1 MTARLSRATPIA
13 ALRLGSTIALLSAL
27 GLAAIGWV
35 GSAAAQTSIEARLAQ
50 LEQQVHQL
58 SLQLLPGGGAAVP
71 GGAGFP
77 QNYGAQ
83 VEVRLSDLEVR
94 LQRLTGAVE
103 QIQFN
108 QRTLNDRL
116 ERALSDVDFRLRR
129 LEGDNAPP
137 VARGPGAP
145 AQGFDT
151 SLAGPGADTAEIG
164 GRQPIDR
171 PPIGQTYDQWQ
182 IVGAERAPGSR
193 AAGTTGLAPATGTL
207 GTLRIQPGAPQPPA
221 GARTAAAPADPVMT
235 QYDQAYA
242 RLQAQDYS
250 GAEGLFRAF
259 VEQHPDHALASNAQ
273 YWLGETFYARGR
285 FDDAAAAFARGY
297 QTYPNGAKAV
307 DSLLQ
312 LGMSL
317 AVLDQRDN
325 ACLALAQLR
334 EQFPDAPT
342 AIRRRAERER
352 DRLQCPS

>member
-1 MTARLSRATPIA
+1 MHARPFRAPSTAGQGFGPAM
-13 ALRLGSTIALLSAL
+13 ALLAAV
-27 GLAAIGWV
+27 GLAAIGWA
-35 GSAAAQTSIEARLAQ
+35 GPATAQSSIEARLAQ
-50 LEQQVHQL
+50 LEQQVRQL
-58 SLQLLPGGGAAVP
+58 SSQILGGTGAVP
-71 GGAGFP
+71 GGSGLP
-77 QNYGAQ
+77 QNYAAQ
-83 VEVRLSDLEVR
+83 VEIRLSDLEVR
-94 LQRLTGAVE
+94 LQRLTGALE

-129 LEGDNAPP
+129 VEGDSAPP
-137 VARGPGAP
+137 VAQGPGAP

-151 SLAGPGADTAEIG
+151 NLPGSTVDTVGAG

-171 PPIGQTYDQWQ
+171 PPIGQTYEQWQ
-182 IVGAERAPGSR
+182 IVGADRAPSSS
-193 AAGTTGLAPATGTL
+193 AAGTMGLAPATGTL

-221 GARTAAAPADPVMT
+221 GAQTATAPADPVMA

-242 RLQAQDYS
+242 RLQAQDYT

-259 VEQHPDHALASNAQ
+259 VEQHPDHPLASNAQ

-285 FDDAAAAFARGY
+285 FNDAATAFARGY
-297 QTYPNGAKAV
+297 QTYPTGAKAV

-312 LGMSL
+312 LGVSL

-325 ACLALAQLR
+325 ACLALAQVR

-342 AIRRRAERER
+342 AIRRRAELER